1 MAADPSAWAR
11 KYLMAA
17 SVSLEDLVLI
27 IKGMNL
33 RRFNSI
39 IIQIVI
45 QLVLARVRT
54 VLIIMMENDN
64 NIAGVVITQVNSIRI
79 WRS

>member
-1 MAADPSAWAR
+1 
-11 KYLMAA
+11 MAA

-27 IKGMNL
+27 ISGIKL
-33 RRFNSI
+33 SRFNSI

-64 NIAGVVITQVNSIRI
+64 SIAGVVMTQVNSIRI

>member
-1 MAADPSAWAR
+1 
-11 KYLMAA
+11 MAA

-27 IKGMNL
+27 INGMNL

-39 IIQIVI
+39 IIQTVI
-45 QLVLARVRT
+45 QLVLAMVRM
-54 VLIIMMENDN
+54 VLIIMIEKDN
-64 NIAGVVITQVNSIRI
+64 NIAGVVITQVNNIRI

>member
-1 MAADPSAWAR
+1 
-11 KYLMAA
+11 MAA

-39 IIQIVI
+39 IIQIII